1 MFRLPEL
8 KWFCITNQF
17 EFLELVESS
26 SSGKIKGRGGG
37 GGGEGEA
44 LERFGEFVGIFSLW
58 SRS

>member
-37 GGGEGEA
+37 GGEA